1 MQVTMCKVRQCL
13 DLNLL
18 CNVTFGKSE
27 MSSGPSR
34 SRFPWWVYLGGYA
47 GTYFA
52 LGFAYPLIAGETL
65 PKTLYRLSI
74 EK

>member
-1 MQVTMCKVRQCL
+1 MCRGEISY
-13 DLNLL
+13 
-18 CNVTFGKSE
+18 NVTFGKSE

>member
-1 MQVTMCKVRQCL
+1 MCRGQISYVQRNVRKVG
-13 DLNLL
+13 
-18 CNVTFGKSE
+18 NVV
-27 MSSGPSR
+27 GPSR